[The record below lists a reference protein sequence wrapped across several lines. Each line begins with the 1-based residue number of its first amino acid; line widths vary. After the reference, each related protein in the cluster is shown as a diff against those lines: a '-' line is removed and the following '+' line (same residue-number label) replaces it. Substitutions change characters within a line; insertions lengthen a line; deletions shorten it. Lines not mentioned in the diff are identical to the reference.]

1 MNKLIIFGTGQVSD
15 IISHYF
21 KNDSNVKVYGY
32 CEDKKYVKKS
42 KFNNLPVFTTEE
54 VLKKYKPNDY
64 YIHVAISYIDMNSL
78 RKKKFEFFKKKK
90 YRLLSFIS
98 SKSNVTKKNYSIG
111 ENTVILENQSIQPFV
126 KIGNNSLI
134 WSRSVIGH
142 HARIGNHTWIT
153 SGSKIG
159 GNSYIGNECFLGINA
174 TVGHMVKIGDTSFLG
189 ANSLTTKSIKKN
201 SVVITKDSEKIN
213 ILSKDFLKIISF
225 K

>member
-78 RKKKFEFFKKKK
+78 RKKKFEFFKKK
-90 YRLLSFIS
+90 
-98 SKSNVTKKNYSIG
+98 
-111 ENTVILENQSIQPFV
+111 
-126 KIGNNSLI
+126 
-134 WSRSVIGH
+134 
-142 HARIGNHTWIT
+142 
-153 SGSKIG
+153 
-159 GNSYIGNECFLGINA
+159 
-174 TVGHMVKIGDTSFLG
+174 
-189 ANSLTTKSIKKN
+189 
-201 SVVITKDSEKIN
+201 N
-213 ILSKDFLKIISF
+213 IDY
-225 K
+225 